1 MSASAPRQ
9 KRVPPARRAPIR
21 NPLVPPRKA
30 SASDVGDGPVVDES
44 LHGTSPYTSSSA
56 KGPLERGIRTAYDV
70 IEEYMRR
77 GYEAAGNN
85 QHQSDMRGQMNYN
98 RTNYNSW
105 QNPWGPMGML
115 TEQWLMAMRTWT
127 DVMSAFVSGCPP
139 QQAWNPAGTC
149 RPNEATVPTVSVEV
163 TSQRPTEVTANLS
176 PCADVIELAADSLQA
191 AGFDA
196 PPIKHVSIVREP
208 GRVRV
213 RVRVAA
219 DQPAGCYRG
228 AIRNKA
234 DTCIVGE
241 LTVRINEPRR
251 DTE

>member
-1 MSASAPRQ
+1 
-9 KRVPPARRAPIR
+9 
-21 NPLVPPRKA
+21 
-30 SASDVGDGPVVDES
+30 VVDEG
-44 LHGTSPYTSSSA
+44 LHGAPPYTSSSA

-98 RTNYNSW
+98 RSNYNRSNYNSW
-105 QNPWGPMGML
+105 QNPWGPMGMI

-127 DVMSAFVSGCPP
+127 DVVSSFVSGCPP

-149 RPNEATVPTVSVEV
+149 HPNEAPVPTVSVEV
-163 TSQRPTEVTANLS
+163 SSQRPTEVTANLT
-176 PCADVIELAADSLQA
+176 PCADVIELTADSLHG
-191 AGFDA
+191 AGIDA
-196 PPIKHVSIVREP
+196 PPIKHVSIAREP

-213 RVRVAA
+213 RVKIAA
-219 DQPAGCYRG
+219 DQPVGFYRG

-234 DTCIVGE
+234 DNCPVGE
-241 LTVRINEPRR
+241 LTVRIAEPHRE
-251 DTE
+251 TE